1 MFSIYYSYT
10 FYFTYSFL
18 LLHFYLHLLS
28 SFSNPNLFQ
37 SPKCPYGKD
46 GYYKI
51 ITNKQVWL
59 IYDFLLRDKW
69 EKLSVGSWKL
79 MVCQTKI
86 YYLLSKPFWGIKEAA
101 EAR

>member
-1 MFSIYYSYT
+1 MVLKRNFNKS
-10 FYFTYSFL
+10 L
-18 LLHFYLHLLS
+18 LVR
-28 SFSNPNLFQ
+28 
-37 SPKCPYGKD
+37 KVMTD
-46 GYYKI
+46 V
-51 ITNKQVWL
+51 VWL